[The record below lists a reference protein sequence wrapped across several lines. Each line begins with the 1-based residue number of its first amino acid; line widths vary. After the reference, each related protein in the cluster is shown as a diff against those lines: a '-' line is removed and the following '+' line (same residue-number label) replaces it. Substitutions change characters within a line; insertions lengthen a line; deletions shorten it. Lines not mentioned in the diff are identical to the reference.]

1 MGKARAGQG
10 LFVLSYQINATEGA
24 ERGDLEER
32 SYTGGGVGGAGWGG
46 KKLL

>member
-32 SYTGGGVGGAGWGG
+32 SYTGGVGRAGGG